1 MSYQLRVLYGDDS
14 DSHEYDF
21 FYRFMKESGYL
32 EDETGLSIDH
42 FLAPY
47 NGRNCP
53 HEPYIEFDTEEDAV
67 AFKLMWL

>member
-1 MSYQLRVLYGDDS
+1 MSYQLRVLIGVESDS
-14 DSHEYDF
+14 DEYDF

-32 EDETGLSIDH
+32 RDRTGLSIDH

-53 HEPYIEFDTEEDAV
+53 NEPYIEFDTEEDAV
-67 AFKLMWL
+67 AFKLRWS